1 MIVSILG
8 LGYIGLPTAAIVASK
23 NIKVLGVDTNKD
35 IVDLIN
41 EGRTHISEPELEG
54 LVENSV
60 NSKQLVA
67 TTKVQKA
74 DVFIIAVPTP
84 FKDGNKPDL
93 SFVKS
98 ACDEISTVLKKGDL
112 VILESTCPVGATEKV
127 REWLKSKRKDLIF
140 PDSI

>member
-23 NIKVLGVDTNKD
+23 DIKVLGVDTNKD

-54 LVENSV
+54 LVKNSV

-67 TTKVQKA
+67 TTKIQKA

-84 FKDGNKPDL
+84 FKKDNKPDL

-98 ACDEISTVLKKGDL
+98 ACEEISTVLKKG
-112 VILESTCPVGATEKV
+112 A
-127 REWLKSKRKDLIF
+127 
-140 PDSI
+140 